1 MNEVLQ
7 IGSLVTIPDEM
18 FMGQGQEEDNENALG
33 YIRNIRQEEK
43 IVAGRE
49 LAYTGR
55 LEYEVVWI
63 DRWAKENQ
71 IEMIQWHTINW
82 LELYKNK

>member
-1 MNEVLQ
+1 MNEELQ

-43 IVAGRE
+43 IDAGTTTC
-49 LAYTGR
+49 TGR